1 MKPLHRILLVIA
13 VALFSAARLPAQHAA
28 SGAPCPPR
36 IGGGYGGNY
45 NYGGVGVGS
54 YAYASPY
61 SGLGGGYSFDSFGGW
76 GFADFGPIHHP
87 QEHAPFT
94 TVAAHGD
101 ADFEP
106 SQYMDYDKALELG
119 KKILE
124 QQAAPQPSLGD
135 IARSLRANRHVSEV
149 TTTPGGS
156 EAATPGNSK
165 VTAVPGNMA
174 IVRDTS
180 GSVHLCHGTSDSC
193 RTTT

>member
-1 MKPLHRILLVIA
+1 MKSLQRILLVTA
-13 VALFSAARLPAQHAA
+13 AALLSATGLPAQHAS

-36 IGGGYGGNY
+36 AGGGYGGNY
-45 NYGGVGVGS
+45 TYGGGGS

-61 SGLGGGYSFDSFGGW
+61 SGVGGSYGFDSFGGW

-94 TVAAHGD
+94 TAAAHGD

-124 QQAAPQPSLGD
+124 QQATPQPSLGD
-135 IARSLRANRHVSEV
+135 IARSLRAKRHGSEV
-149 TTTPGGS
+149 SAPPENSGTMRTTTGKLPLCRGS
-156 EAATPGNSK
+156 G
-165 VTAVPGNMA
+165 
-174 IVRDTS
+174 
-180 GSVHLCHGTSDSC
+180 DSC